1 MNDVEIK
8 SLLNRAKA
16 YANSK
21 RFAQHSDDFAQE
33 VYIAYARG
41 RKATLARLFIDFLRK
56 EYGRTGTVGG
66 SAKSHARLN
75 GLSFDTPKKQGDNEV
90 NLSDIIAS
98 PGGEPDAFGSDWRSK
113 VLFTGR
119 KALIADL
126 YLDHE
131 WTEKK
136 IGELLGVTEAAI
148 SIQIRII
155 KKEIEK
161 AALLDER
168 LDIYNDDS
176 EYSKLNINWITL

>member
-41 RKATLARLFIDFLRK
+41 RKATIEQLFVDFLRK
-56 EYGRTGTVGG
+56 EYGDTRSLGG
-66 SAKSHARLN
+66 STKSHARLN

-98 PGGEPDAFGSDWRSK
+98 PGGEPDAFGSDWSSK
-113 VLFTGR
+113 ILFTGR
-119 KALIADL
+119 IELIASL
-126 YLDHE
+126 YLEHNWLQDE
-131 WTEKK
+131 
-136 IGELLGVTEAAI
+136 IGDLLGVSGSRI
-148 SIQIRII
+148 SQFLKKI

-161 AALLDER
+161 AAIFEER
-168 LDIYNDDS
+168 FDIYKDDS
-176 EYSKLNINWITL
+176 EYSKLSINWITI